1 MRRDAFSMPLDLGRE
16 LIIDNFAGGG
26 GTSTG
31 QDSAFGRPMATSTT
45 KARMGPENLED
56 DIKAIVERIDR
67 STHLMLG
74 AMELMI
80 HHRAEIRAL
89 TDEMAAMKAQRSPEV
104 IARLEKER
112 GIV

>member
-1 MRRDAFSMPLDLGRE
+1 
-16 LIIDNFAGGG
+16 
-26 GTSTG
+26 
-31 QDSAFGRPMATSTT
+31 
-45 KARMGPENLED
+45 
-56 DIKAIVERIDR
+56 
-67 STHLMLG
+67 ML
-74 AMELMI
+74 

>member
-1 MRRDAFSMPLDLGRE
+1 MSVY
-16 LIIDNFAGGG
+16 IDE
-26 GTSTG
+26 
-31 QDSAFGRPMATSTT
+31 
-45 KARMGPENLED
+45 KAARSLAIQRQKEGMGPENLED

-74 AMELMI
+74 AMEPML

-89 TDEMAAMKAQRSPEV
+89 TDKMAAMKAQRSPEV